1 MAELIRGDSSKGI
14 KNVGELAL
22 RISKF
27 DSYRLFTLYENTIEK
42 KVMDLSGGAKYY
54 LVFKST
60 KKEIRIPEYET
71 NGFFEVDKVNGCLL
85 FKISK
90 KNAEDILSMRTA
102 GERVFHII
110 RVFEERDLYGR
121 LLSVTDEVEVYNGK
135 WGDDLDFSAYSLENK
150 IDLLTKALAAQ
161 VDKNA
166 KLLNDYNELLEL
178 YNNEV
183 NKNATSEK
191 EIETLRAETESLQT
205 TLTEYLGDTYDGTVL
220 STNTKYIALEST
232 LENISFTEEQY
243 SNALNEL
250 MTKGE
255 VNLTDI
261 ADTNDPRVDIKVEVS
276 DDTDGLEIR
285 VYRNDEYIGSA
296 VYDEGLYKNRD
307 ADSGDVFKFVF
318 VGMSTDKLNNISLV
332 YEPAEDRSS
341 EEVFISKP
349 QMTSIDNII
358 HTDFSY
364 SGNNNLSLGD
374 ISIDTPLASA
384 INLNSVVMTATIKYN
399 NPEDVD
405 GNIGTF
411 KCYI

>member
-1 MAELIRGDSSKGI
+1 MAELISGDSSKGI

-42 KVMDLSGGAKYY
+42 KVMDLSGDARYY
-54 LVFKST
+54 LVFKSP
-60 KKEIRIPEYET
+60 KKEIRIPEYES
-71 NGFFEVDKVNGCLL
+71 NGFFEVDKVNGCVL

-90 KNAEDILSMRTA
+90 KNAEDILSMKTA

-110 RVFEERDLYGR
+110 RVFEERDSYGR
-121 LLSVTDEVEVYNGK
+121 VLNITDEVEVYNGK
-135 WGDDLDFSAYSLENK
+135 WGDDLDFSAYSIENK

-178 YNNEV
+178 YNKEV
-183 NKNATSEK
+183 NKTTETEK
-191 EIETLRAETESLQT
+191 EVETLRAENETLQT

-220 STNTKYIALEST
+220 STNTKYIALENNMD
-232 LENISFTEEQY
+232 NITFTEEQW
-243 SNALNEL
+243 SNAVNEL
-250 MTKGE
+250 MTTGE

-261 ADTNDPRVDIKVEVS
+261 AEVNDPRIDLKVEVS

-285 VYRNDEYIGSA
+285 AYRNDEHIGSA
-296 VYDEGLYKNRD
+296 VYGEGLYKSRD

-318 VGMSTDKLNNISLV
+318 VGVSADRLSDISLV
-332 YEPAEDRSS
+332 YEPANDRSL
-341 EEVFISKP
+341 EEVFISNP
-349 QMTSIDNII
+349 QMASVNKIL
-358 HTDFSY
+358 HTDFTY
-364 SGNNNLSLGD
+364 SGDSSITLGD
-374 ISIDTPLASA
+374 ISVNSSIASEV
-384 INLNSVVMTATIKYN
+384 NLNTAVITATIKYSD
-399 NPEDVD
+399 PEDVD
-405 GNIGTF
+405 GDIGTL